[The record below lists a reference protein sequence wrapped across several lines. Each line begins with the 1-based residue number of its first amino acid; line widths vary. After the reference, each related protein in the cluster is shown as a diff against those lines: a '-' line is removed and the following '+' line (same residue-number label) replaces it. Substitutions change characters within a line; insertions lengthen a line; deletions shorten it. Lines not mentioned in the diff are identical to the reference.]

1 MSEGYDIGG
10 RADPRAAGFGRN
22 AGQTDRLYESGR
34 GGAGGTGGAN
44 DQESVGS
51 LISGLIKDLQ
61 ELVRGEVQLAKT
73 ELRDDAITAGRALG
87 SIAAGAFIGLT
98 GFIFLMLGV
107 TYLINKELEMWISAA
122 IVGAVLAIVAAV
134 LVSVGRKRLSASN
147 LKPEQTI
154 ETLKEDREWAKQQM
168 SSVKR

>member
-10 RADPRAAGFGRN
+10 RADPRAAGIGRN

-34 GGAGGTGGAN
+34 GGAE

-61 ELVRGEVQLAKT
+61 ELVRGEIQLAKT
-73 ELRDDAITAGRALG
+73 ELRDDAMTAGSALG
-87 SIAAGAFIGLT
+87 SIAAGALVGVT

-107 TYLINKELEMWISAA
+107 TYLLNKELEMWQSAA
-122 IVGAVLAIVAAV
+122 IVGAVLAIIAAV
-134 LVSVGRKRLSASN
+134 LFMMGRKQLSAAT
-147 LKPEQTI
+147 LKPDRTI
-154 ETLKEDREWAKQQM
+154 DSLKEDKEWAKQQM
-168 SSVKR
+168 TSVK